1 MVSSVAFL
9 SGLFAVDNGKDSLQ
23 GIDRESSTL
32 AKLSILATS
41 TEYLLILLSLLSDV
55 DADVDIV
62 NTLLVA
68 ARQVVCVVLLGN
80 NDFPKHL
87 ALSLSCSSCNLILLQ
102 DDVAGGEVR
111 DSVVV
116 VVLGTSEGRLQLEVF
131 GPLC

>member
-1 MVSSVAFL
+1 M
-9 SGLFAVDNGKDSLQ
+9 DNRTDSLQ
-23 GIDRESSTL
+23 SIDCESSTL
-32 AKLSILATS
+32 ATLSILAKS
-41 TEYLLILLSLLSDV
+41 TEYLLVLLSLLSDV

-62 NTLLVA
+62 NTWLVA
-68 ARQVVCVVLLGN
+68 ARQVGCVVIVGN

-116 VVLGTSEGRLQLEVF
+116 VLGTSEDRLQLEVF